1 MLDEEPLREYPTSKE
16 LFIYFIVFIYLVI
29 LQASCVLW
37 SKWNRMRISNG
48 LEATDWQFT
57 SAAAFKQIHLVVGA
71 RLEQGISKHVIS
83 EGLFL
88 FNFAPPNFLESSAEW
103 LAFRKFNIFR
113 IFWELSREISL
124 PFAFVSKFSAL
135 LVKWKTPHITKQL
148 QIFNIV
154 SRLVGECFV
163 AVSIECFSI
172 FWVNLCSNTGE
183 WMCTS
188 GPGGCLWFS
197 NRTSN
202 LVYLWYQRMDELV
215 PFFAEPI
222 LSSVN
227 RPRGL
232 SVIFHLVTV
241 FSLIILLEINYRHS
255 LVAFLAYKLRLPVQ
269 RSNVLWCTL
278 SLNMQDWY
286 IFGLFPL
293 KQKQKATKLNLK
305 WAACLEPSCSF

>member
-1 MLDEEPLREYPTSKE
+1 MLDEEPQHEYPTSKE

-37 SKWNRMRISNG
+37 SKWNRIKISNG
-48 LEATDWQFT
+48 QEATDWQFT
-57 SAAAFKQIHLVVGA
+57 SAAAFKKIHLVVGA
-71 RLEQGISKHVIS
+71 RLEQGISKHVIA

-88 FNFAPPNFLESSAEW
+88 FNFAPLNFLESSAEW
-103 LAFRKFNIFR
+103 LAFRKFSIFR
-113 IFWELSREISL
+113 IFWELSREISV
-124 PFAFVSKFSAL
+124 PFVFVSKFSAL

-148 QIFNIV
+148 QLFNIV
-154 SRLVGECFV
+154 SRLVGECLV
-163 AVSIECFSI
+163 AVSIECFFI

-188 GPGGCLWFS
+188 GPGRCLWFS

-227 RPRGL
+227 QSRGL
-232 SVIFHLVTV
+232 SVIFHLVTL
-241 FSLIILLEINYRHS
+241 FWLIILEINYRQS

-305 WAACLEPSCSF
+305 WAACLKPSCSF

>member
-1 MLDEEPLREYPTSKE
+1 MLDEEPQHEYPTSKE

-37 SKWNRMRISNG
+37 SKWNRIKISNG
-48 LEATDWQFT
+48 QEATDWQFT
-57 SAAAFKQIHLVVGA
+57 SAAAFKKIHLVVGA
-71 RLEQGISKHVIS
+71 RLEQGISKHVIA

-88 FNFAPPNFLESSAEW
+88 FNFAPLNFQESSAEW
-103 LAFRKFNIFR
+103 LAFRKFSIFR
-113 IFWELSREISL
+113 IFWELSRKISL

-148 QIFNIV
+148 QLFNIV

-183 WMCTS
+183 WMCAS

-202 LVYLWYQRMDELV
+202 LVYLWCQRMDELV

-227 RPRGL
+227 RSRGL

-241 FSLIILLEINYRHS
+241 FSLIILEINYRQS

-305 WAACLEPSCSF
+305 WAACLEPSCSL